1 MKLKNVLII
10 CAIVLAVIV
19 GVLMWSN
26 SKQQNVST
34 TAGSNELLEN
44 SDEGIGT
51 QITITSNMSAGI
63 KELYIKEVGEGAPW
77 YEYLNGDVVDG
88 YTSIILVLDNYS
100 SSKKW
105 KFKVVDEYGT
115 VFDFNEEYGSDI
127 IYDGANLSMGLYM
140 TEDQI
145 QKIKNG
151 ENIAIDNI
159 LELKKVE
166 NENTDE

>member
-10 CAIVLAVIV
+10 CAIILAVIV

-26 SKQQNVST
+26 SKQNVST
-34 TAGSNELLEN
+34 TAGNNELLEN
-44 SDEGIGT
+44 SDEELGT
-51 QITITSNMSAGI
+51 QIAITSNMSTGI
-63 KELYIKEVGEGAPW
+63 KELYISEVGDGATW
-77 YEYLNGDVVDG
+77 YEYLNGDVVEG
-88 YTSIILVLDNYS
+88 YTKITLVLDNYS

-105 KFKVVDEYGT
+105 KFKVVDEYG
-115 VFDFNEEYGSDI
+115 VVYDFNEEYGSDV
-127 IYDGANLSMGLYM
+127 IYDGANLSMQLYM
-140 TEDQI
+140 TQDQI

-166 NENTDE
+166 KENTDK